1 MFNNLKIKYKLGLGF
16 GFVILLFISALGIY
30 RYSNNSSTTSF
41 KNLMHTEVEIS
52 NHAAL
57 LNENMLQSRRN
68 EKDFL
73 LRLDKKYLARHEK
86 NIAMIVK
93 EAQLLKELAEKS
105 NLTRESELA
114 QKVILHAT
122 AYENDFKNIVNA
134 WEIKGLDHN
143 SGLQG
148 KFRKIVH
155 GLSDAMKEH
164 SKENLQTA
172 FLMMRR
178 YEKDYHRTRSEKYK
192 KKLTQAISEY
202 ELLLNSGVHEEESLS
217 QQKKGLATYKTL
229 ISQFIK
235 AEGDNNSALYKK
247 VRDAAKIMET
257 GIGLV
262 LVPGAKSLL
271 LEIRKQEKDYLLRQ
285 DEKYIKKTNT
295 ALTNLVN
302 AFKKAGVAKV
312 HIEDTE
318 NKVNQYKI
326 AFDALVEENKKIV
339 GFKAKMR
346 ESVHQIEPI
355 VEKLRTDALASANS
369 QLKTTEDEAKRLS
382 GMALITGAIA
392 LLIGLFMMVII
403 TRMITKPV
411 NSIVE
416 VANNISKGDLNVTSE
431 INQRDEIGM
440 LAESM
445 GRMVTNL
452 KSTVHLA
459 ERIADG
465 DLNVSVTLLSE
476 KDLLGLAL
484 KKMVENL
491 RSVVMDVKTGA
502 ENVASGSGE
511 LSATSEQLSSG
522 ATEQASAA
530 EQASSSMEEM
540 TANIRQNAE
549 NAQITEKLA
558 VQAAEDAEQG
568 GTAVSKT
575 VSAMKE
581 IAEKIS
587 IIEEISRQ
595 TNMLAL
601 NAAIEAARA
610 GEHGKGFAV
619 VADAV
624 RKLAERSQAA
634 AKEISDLSG
643 SSVEIAENA
652 GEMLAKI
659 VPDIQKT
666 AELVQEIS
674 AASNEQN
681 TGAGQINQALVQLDQ
696 VIQQNASASEEMSAT
711 AEELSAQA
719 EQLQVSIE
727 YFSIDDSDVRKSTIR
742 PQQMQQPISLPEVS
756 GNAQAT
762 VVSGQKAKK
771 RINPGVIIDMDEE
784 STGGEFL
791 DEEFEKY

>member
-1 MFNNLKIKYKLGLGF
+1 MFNNLKIKYKLGFGF
-16 GFVILLFISALGIY
+16 GFVILLFICALSIY
-30 RYSNNSSTTSF
+30 RYSNNLSTTSF

-73 LRLDKKYLARHEK
+73 LRLDKKYLAKHQK

-93 EAQLLKELAEKS
+93 EAQLLKELADRS
-105 NLTRESELA
+105 NLTQESELA
-114 QKVILHAT
+114 QKVILQAK

-134 WEIKGLDHN
+134 SEIKGLDHN

-164 SKENLQTA
+164 SKETLQTA
-172 FLMMRR
+172 FLMIRR

-192 KKLTQAISEY
+192 KKLTQAISAY
-202 ELLLNSGVHEEESLS
+202 ELLLNSGVHEEKSLS

-235 AEGDNNSALYKK
+235 AEGDNNPALYNKA
-247 VRDAAKIMET
+247 RDAAKVMET

-285 DEKYIKKTNT
+285 NEKYIKKTHT

-302 AFKKAGVAKV
+302 AFKKAGVEKI

-318 NKVNQYKI
+318 KKVNQYKM
-326 AFDALVEENKKIV
+326 AFDALVEEDKNIV

-346 ESVHQIEPI
+346 ASVHKIEPI
-355 VEKLRTDALASANS
+355 VEKLRTGALASANTR
-369 QLKTTEDEAKRLS
+369 LKATEDEAKRLS
-382 GMALITGAIA
+382 GIALSTGAIA
-392 LLIGLFMMVII
+392 LLIGLIMMVII

-411 NSIVE
+411 NSIVT
-416 VANNISKGDLNVTSE
+416 VANNISKGDLNVKSE
-431 INQRDEIGM
+431 VDQRDEIGM

-491 RSVVMDVKTGA
+491 RSVVMDVKMGS
-502 ENVASGSGE
+502 ENVASGSGQ

-530 EQASSSMEEM
+530 EEASSSMEEM

-681 TGAGQINQALVQLDQ
+681 TGAEQINRALVQLDQ

-727 YFSIDDSDVRKSTIR
+727 YFHIDDPSVKKNITKSVKATHSV
-742 PQQMQQPISLPEVS
+742 SLPEVLENVQTTVGS
-756 GNAQAT
+756 GLKEKNT
-762 VVSGQKAKK
+762 NFSGVA
-771 RINPGVIIDMDEE
+771 IDMDEE
-784 STGGEFL
+784 KTDTAFT

>member
-16 GFVILLFISALGIY
+16 GFVILLFIGALGIY
-30 RYSNNSSTTSF
+30 RHANISSTTSF
-41 KNLMHTEVEIS
+41 KNLMSTEVEIS

-57 LNENMLQSRRN
+57 LNEYMLQSRRN

-73 LRLDKKYLARHEK
+73 LRLDKKYLARHGK
-86 NIAMIVK
+86 NIAALVN
-93 EAQLLKELAEKS
+93 EAGLLKKLADKANLTEEAELAK
-105 NLTRESELA
+105 
-114 QKVILHAT
+114 KVILYAKG
-122 AYENDFKNIVNA
+122 YENDFKNIVSA
-134 WEIKGLDHN
+134 SEIKGLDHK

-155 GLSDAMKEH
+155 GLSDAMKGH
-164 SKENLQTA
+164 SKETLQTA
-172 FLMMRR
+172 LLMIRR
-178 YEKDYHRTRSEKYK
+178 YEKDYQRTKSEKYK
-192 KKLTQAISEY
+192 EKLSQAISEY
-202 ELLLNSGVHEEESLS
+202 ETLLNSGVHEEKSLS
-217 QQKKGLATYKTL
+217 LQKKGLRTYKTL
-229 ISQFIK
+229 ISQFVN
-235 AEGDNNSALYKK
+235 AEGNTEPGLYKK
-247 VRDAAKIMET
+247 IREAAKVMES

-262 LVPGAKSLL
+262 FVPGSGALL
-271 LEIRKQEKDYLLRQ
+271 LEIRKQEKDYLLRH
-285 DEKYIKKTNT
+285 DEKYIKKTHI
-295 ALTNLVN
+295 ALINLVD
-302 AFKKAGVAKV
+302 AFKKTDVEKV
-312 HIEDTE
+312 HVENTE
-318 NKVNQYKI
+318 IKVNQYKN

-346 ESVHQIEPI
+346 ESVHKIEPI
-355 VEKLRTDALASANS
+355 VEKLRTDALASANARL
-369 QLKTTEDEAKRLS
+369 QTTEDAAKRLS
-382 GMALITGAIA
+382 GIALSTGAIA
-392 LLIGLFMMVII
+392 LLIGLIMMVII
-403 TRMITKPV
+403 TRVITKPV
-411 NSIVE
+411 NSIVKI
-416 VANNISKGDLNVTSE
+416 ANNIAKGDLNVTSDV
-431 INQRDEIGM
+431 NQRDEIGM

-445 GRMVTNL
+445 ESMVSNL

-465 DLNVSVTLLSE
+465 ELNVSVTLLSE
-476 KDLLGLAL
+476 KDTLGMAL
-484 KKMVENL
+484 QKMVENL
-491 RSVVMDVKTGA
+491 RSVVMDVKTGS
-502 ENVASGSGE
+502 ENVASGSGQ

-530 EQASSSMEEM
+530 EEASSSMEEM

-549 NAQITEKLA
+549 NAQMTEKLA
-558 VQAAEDAEQG
+558 VQAATDAEQG

-575 VSAMKE
+575 VTAMKE

-652 GEMLAKI
+652 GDMLSKI

-696 VIQQNASASEEMSAT
+696 VIQQNASSSEEMSAT

-719 EQLQVSIE
+719 EQLQVSVE
-727 YFSIDDSDVRKSTIR
+727 YFRIDDSDVKQNPTS
-742 PQQMQQPISLPEVS
+742 PQQIKQPVRLPEVTE
-756 GNAQAT
+756 NPQAT
-762 VVSGQKAKK
+762 VVSGLKAKK
-771 RINPGVIIDMDEE
+771 PINPGVIINMDEE
-784 STGGEFL
+784 SIGGEIL